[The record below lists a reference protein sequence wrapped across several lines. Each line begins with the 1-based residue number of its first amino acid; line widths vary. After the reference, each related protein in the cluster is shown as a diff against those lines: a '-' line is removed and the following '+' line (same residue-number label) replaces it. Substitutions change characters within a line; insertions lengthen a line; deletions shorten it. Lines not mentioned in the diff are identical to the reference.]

1 MSKLKCE
8 CGHFNPEGTILCE
21 ACGKPIEENQHL
33 DGNDKTKLLNMRYEG
48 SARRS
53 LTYNRTIVDKIW
65 IFFSSVRN
73 GVILIVI
80 ALIASG
86 IGTIFPQAMYIP
98 AEAENRDP
106 AVFYE
111 DWYGLP
117 GKIYYQ
123 LGFHELY
130 SSWWYM
136 ILIALIGI
144 SLVICS
150 LDRFI
155 PLRRALKVQ
164 RPKRHYTFLS
174 RQRLFS
180 ESTSITKEEKN
191 KFVANLRKRRYKI
204 TEENGNILAEKNRF
218 SRWGP
223 YVNHI
228 GLIIILI
235 AA

>member
-86 IGTIFPQAMYIP
+86 IGKIFPQAMYIT
-98 AEAENRDP
+98 AEAVNRDS
-106 AVFYE
+106 AVF
-111 DWYGLP
+111 
-117 GKIYYQ
+117 
-123 LGFHELY
+123 F
-130 SSWWYM
+130 
-136 ILIALIGI
+136 
-144 SLVICS
+144 
-150 LDRFI
+150 
-155 PLRRALKVQ
+155 
-164 RPKRHYTFLS
+164 
-174 RQRLFS
+174 
-180 ESTSITKEEKN
+180 
-191 KFVANLRKRRYKI
+191 
-204 TEENGNILAEKNRF
+204 
-218 SRWGP
+218 
-223 YVNHI
+223 
-228 GLIIILI
+228 
-235 AA
+235 